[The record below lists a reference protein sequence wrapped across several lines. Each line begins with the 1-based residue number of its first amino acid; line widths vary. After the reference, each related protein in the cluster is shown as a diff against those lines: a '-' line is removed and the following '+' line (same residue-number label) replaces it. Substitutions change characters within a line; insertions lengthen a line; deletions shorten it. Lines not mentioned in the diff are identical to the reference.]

1 MSGLEVVAAVAAV
14 VSAFHA
20 GSELLKHVRKK
31 RSARKAR
38 NSAQQEWEEERLQA
52 SLVAGEQQIG
62 LHYDQD
68 QRELGDLVRIGD
80 DIARERLYH
89 VTLMLQA
96 EIINSLKQAATSE
109 VCVLDLRVL
118 HQASLTNRKET
129 LVTLE
134 ELKQRIYLRRPMA
147 RQPQDFGDKSRL
159 WQSRFLPPTTQSSHE
174 PTHALHDAYADYPR
188 HAEYRTTRHGSTENY
203 HPLGIKDMSTPTL
216 PAYVPAHAFGEDLSN
231 ALERI
236 HPDHR
241 ATVMRDI
248 RQMINS
254 YQSLSFS
261 SGHDQQQIHGYS
273 GSYTGLQEPL
283 GTPSPQDV
291 SETTMTES
299 EQDPHHK
306 LHQVP
311 RVTTDQNGT
320 HSTRTPTSNKD
331 MFALESEQF
340 DYRRPFIALNKHSHA
355 QARASRQPR
364 WSESSGASSD
374 PSYLASLNRNSSNSS
389 QGSSNQ
395 TPEQSQQSQP
405 FNHGRIPSVP
415 TTLDGCYQLN
425 DKDYQSLPS
434 PCSPHEDSEER
445 YDLPHIAPLAPS
457 RNQPKTLQNG
467 VYRKAP
473 THKAVPVTTAGTNPP
488 IHVPWPGIQQH
499 REISSA
505 THHGSR
511 QRYRDSFDEKEAFDT
526 SDMRLPKYTVEIT
539 ANNAPANTSGHHR
552 SVSGLSAITAA
563 AAVLNPKNLT
573 RKASINQSLRSHRS
587 TSSSSSTSMPIGV
600 LPGHRMHSIRHD
612 TIHSGPVGSDTMMNG
627 RPDKGNNYWGFCKG
641 AWAVRE
647 DLTKGLAVRAQP
659 AGLYATKSLW
669 ACKSCTFTG
678 DVFKAPHP
686 TKKNKTLDV
695 VDPRIK
701 VSNSGIRYRWIFLA
715 KSHVKKKAGAAS
727 AEANSGSTSAASN
740 DDNYGCIFCCLQDKI
755 TGVYGGVETL
765 MNHIAQVH
773 VADMSEVVRRKAHCV
788 LGRVAGTNEEFDINI
803 PIFG

>member
-1 MSGLEVVAAVAAV
+1 VVAAVAAV

-80 DIARERLYH
+80 DIARERLYQI
-89 VTLMLQA
+89 TLMLQA

-159 WQSRFLPPTTQSSHE
+159 WQSRFLPPTAQSSHE

-188 HAEYRTTRHGSTENY
+188 HVEYRTTRHGSSENY
-203 HPLGIKDMSTPTL
+203 YPLGIKDMSIPSL
-216 PAYVPAHAFGEDLSN
+216 PAYAPKHAFGEDLSK

-241 ATVMRDI
+241 ANAMRDI
-248 RQMINS
+248 EQMINS

-261 SGHDQQQIHGYS
+261 SGDDQQQIHGYS
-273 GSYTGLQEPL
+273 GSYSGLQEPL
-283 GTPSPQDV
+283 GTPRPQDV
-291 SETTMTES
+291 SGTTMTES
-299 EQDPHHK
+299 EQDPRHK

-311 RVTTDQNGT
+311 RASTDQKGT
-320 HSTRTPTSNKD
+320 HSTRTPTFNQD
-331 MFALESEQF
+331 MFAIESEQF
-340 DYRRPFIALNKHSHA
+340 DYLRPFVALNKHAHV
-355 QARASRQPR
+355 QARAPRQSR

-374 PSYLASLNRNSSNSS
+374 PSYLASLERNSSSSS
-389 QGSSNQ
+389 QGSSSQ
-395 TPEQSQQSQP
+395 TPGLSQQSQS
-405 FNHGRIPSVP
+405 FDHGRVPSVP
-415 TTLDGCYQLN
+415 ITLDECYQLN
-425 DKDYQSLPS
+425 DKDYHSLPS
-434 PCSPHEDSEER
+434 PSSPHEDLDDGYEI
-445 YDLPHIAPLAPS
+445 PHMAPLAPS
-457 RNQPKTLQNG
+457 CNQPKTSQNG
-467 VYRKAP
+467 VYRKASIY
-473 THKAVPVTTAGTNPP
+473 KAVPVTNAGTSPP
-488 IHVPWPGIQQH
+488 IHVPWPGTQQH
-499 REISSA
+499 REIPSV
-505 THHGSR
+505 TQHGSH
-511 QRYRDSFDEKEAFDT
+511 QRFRGSFDEKEALNT
-526 SDMRLPKYTVEIT
+526 SDLRLPKYTVKIT

-552 SVSGLSAITAA
+552 TVLGLSAITAA
-563 AAVLNPKNLT
+563 AAVLNPKNLS
-573 RKASINQSLRSHRS
+573 RKASVNQSLRSHRS

-612 TIHSGPVGSDTMMNG
+612 TIQSGPVRSDTMMNG

-647 DLTKGLAVRAQP
+647 DLTKGFAVRAQP
-659 AGLYATKSLW
+659 TGFYATKSLW

-695 VDPRIK
+695 VDARIK
-701 VSNSGIRYRWIFLA
+701 VSKSGIRYRWVFLA
-715 KSHVKKKAGAAS
+715 KSHVKKKAGAA
-727 AEANSGSTSAASN
+727 AVEANGGSTAAASN
-740 DDNYGCIFCCLQDKI
+740 DDNFGCIFCCLQDKI

-773 VADMSEVVRRKAHCV
+773 VADMSEVVRRKAQCV
-788 LGRVAGTNEEFDINI
+788 LGRVAGSDEEFDINI